1 LREQAL
7 IRQREITSGQALAE
21 LWVAIGDLMPFPC
34 NPDLNDAF
42 AINMC
47 PMPTCDHSRGEYAR
61 QPIRIRFGQKGL
73 AMYQCSSEA
82 LRHRIREDVVYV
94 VTMMLRAYNLRLHAS
109 RMSDGPFVIDCE
121 LVLHPA

>member
-1 LREQAL
+1 M
-7 IRQREITSGQALAE
+7 IRQREMTSGQALAE

-42 AINMC
+42 AINIR
-47 PMPTCDHSRGEYAR
+47 PMPACGLSRGESRR
-61 QPIRIRFGQKGL
+61 QPILIRFGQRGL
-73 AMYQCSSEA
+73 AMYQCSSDA
-82 LRHRIREDVVYV
+82 MRHRVRDDVVYV

-109 RMSDGPFVIDCE
+109 RQSDGPFVIDCE

>member
-1 LREQAL
+1 M
-7 IRQREITSGQALAE
+7 IRQREITSGQAIAE

-34 NPDLNDAF
+34 TPDLMDAF
-42 AINMC
+42 AINIC
-47 PMPTCDHSRGEYAR
+47 PMPTRDHSGGESIR
-61 QPIRIRFGQKGL
+61 QSILIRFGQKGL

-82 LRHRIREDVVYV
+82 MRRRVRDDVVYV

-109 RMSDGPFVIDCE
+109 RTSDGPFVIDCE